1 MIKPINHVQLSSAK
15 TRTGLQRI
23 GDLLPRLIKQY
34 EMQAEL
40 ARKVNQ
46 RDPVELANR
55 IPAVETGPAKQVT
68 FAWYE

>member
-1 MIKPINHVQLSSAK
+1 MIKPLNTLQLSAAK
-15 TRTGLQRI
+15 NRTGLTSI

-40 ARKVNQ
+40 ARKQEAAAQ
-46 RDPVELANR
+46 RRNT
-55 IPAVETGPAKQVT
+55 ETATVRFEKPTQVT